1 MKKLLTT
8 LCALLLC
15 SPLFAQG
22 GLHGTV
28 TDAGNHP
35 ITNAT
40 VKLTRGGRP
49 QANVLTDFD
58 GKYSIAPLLAGT
70 YEATVSYTGF
80 QKDSVSGIVV
90 TEAGSTQLNFRLVSS
105 RAATEIAVDDLSAAR
120 SVATAGVHVR
130 RYERPLI
137 EPKQPGSRTVLT
149 EKEIEKMPTR
159 NPLDATSTSP
169 GVYQGRSGQRVSIA
183 GGRSENTVYVIDGAQ
198 QAKSPSPRGRR
209 GQREDKRAYEQQ
221 VVVQHAPPYPTE
233 PVPHAKPQYLN
244 PSTERYA
251 RISEN
256 DFHDAR
262 TNPLST
268 LSVDVD
274 RASYANVRRFINDG
288 VRPPADAVRIEEMV
302 NYFDYDYEGP
312 RGTDPV
318 AIHTEVADCPWNPA
332 HKILHIGLQARR
344 IDERKLPPSNLVFL
358 IDVSGSM
365 NEPAKLPLVQ
375 SSLRMLVNNLRREDR
390 VAIVVYA
397 GSAGLVLPS
406 TSGTDKPKI
415 LGAIDNLK
423 AGGSTAGGAG
433 ILLAYKTAKEN
444 FIRGGNNRV
453 ILATD
458 GDFNV
463 GVSQA
468 NELEDLI
475 VKQREGGV
483 FLTVL
488 GYGTGNYQ
496 DEKMQILADKGNGN
510 HAYIDNLQEAQ
521 KVLVGEFGGTLFT
534 IAKDVKAQVEF
545 NPARVQGY
553 RLIGYENRLL
563 AEEDFK
569 DDKKDAGEIGAGHTV
584 TILYEIIPAG
594 TRSRSLRRAD
604 PLRYGAPGVVAQRG
618 LSSELA
624 TVKFRYKQPDGYVSK
639 ELMHP
644 IADNGQEMQQASENM
659 RWASAVAL
667 AGMLL
672 RDSKFVEKGDFNT
685 VLSLGDGARGRDEE
699 GYRAEFLRL
708 VRMVPGEWV
717 SRR

>member
-1 MKKLLTT
+1 MKKIFS
-8 LCALLLC
+8 LLC
-15 SPLFAQG
+15 LVLIATPLFAQHG
-22 GLHGTV
+22 EIFGTV
-28 TDAGNHP
+28 TDETNTP
-35 ITNAT
+35 VINAT
-40 VKLTRGGRP
+40 ITVTKGGKR
-49 QANVLTDFD
+49 QAEVMTDFD
-58 GKYSIAPLLAGT
+58 GNYSIKPLLAGS
-70 YEATVSYTGF
+70 YEALVTYAGYRKESVTGITVS
-80 QKDSVSGIVV
+80 DASGTRV
-90 TEAGSTQLNFRLVSS
+90 TFKLEPLGEQNTTAKTDDKTVAGS
-105 RAATEIAVDDLSAAR
+105 IAE
-120 SVATAGVHVR
+120 VAVR
-130 RYERPLI
+130 THRYERPLI
-137 EPKQPGSRTVLT
+137 ERKQPGSRTVLT
-149 EKEIEKMPTR
+149 EREVERMPSR
-159 NPLDATSTSP
+159 NLNDAASTTP
-169 GVYQGRSGQRVSIA
+169 GVNQKRRRDDIRMS
-183 GGRSENTVYVIDGAQ
+183 GGRAAEA
-198 QAKSPSPRGRR
+198 
-209 GQREDKRAYEQQ
+209 Q
-221 VVVQHAPPYPTE
+221 VVYQYAPPM
-233 PVPHAKPQYLN
+233 PVESSKPAHPQYFN

-251 RISEN
+251 KISEN
-256 DFHDAR
+256 DFHETR
-262 TNPLST
+262 SNPLST

-274 RASYANVRRFINDG
+274 RASYANVRRFINEG
-288 VRPPADAVRIEEMV
+288 TRPPADAVRIEEMV
-302 NYFDYDYEGP
+302 NYFDYDYDGP
-312 RGTDPV
+312 TGADPV

-332 HKILHIGLQARR
+332 HKILHVGLQARKVDTR
-344 IDERKLPPSNLVFL
+344 RLPPSNLVFL

-365 NEPAKLPLVQ
+365 QEPAKLPLVQ
-375 SSLRMLVNNLRREDR
+375 SSLRLLVNNLRREDR
-390 VAIVVYA
+390 VAMVVYA

-406 TSGTDKPKI
+406 TPGTDKPKI
-415 LGAIDNLK
+415 LAAIDGLQ

-433 ILLAYKTAKEN
+433 ILLAYKTATDN

-475 VKQREGGV
+475 VKEREKGV

-521 KVLVGEFGGTLFT
+521 KVLIGEFGGTLFT
-534 IAKDVKAQVEF
+534 VAKDVKAQVEF

-569 DDKKDAGEIGAGHTV
+569 DDKKDAGEMGAGHTV

-594 TRSRSLRRAD
+594 TRSRSLRRTD
-604 PLRYGAPGVVAQRG
+604 PLRYGAQHSAASAVAQRG
-618 LSSELA
+618 LSAELA
-624 TVKFRYKQPDGYVSK
+624 TVKFRYKQPDGVVSK
-639 ELMHP
+639 ELAHP
-644 IADNGQEMQQASENM
+644 IEDDGREMEQASENM
-659 RWASAVAL
+659 RWATSVAL

-685 VLSLGDGARGRDEE
+685 VLSLGEGARGRDAE

-708 VRMVPGEWV
+708 VRMVPGEGV